1 MNNRFVLDV
10 TTVLTLCSDISRNPN
25 IFKYYKEKE
34 RWTKFNNNI
43 YNQIEDEE
51 KDPVYPKLWSLIKEG
66 DLIITQSC
74 YQRTS
79 DMIKNMAS
87 DTEKKA
93 FEELKTRLTI
103 VNDDPSERFLEL
115 KNKMWS
121 DDNINTFGTA
131 DKYGWTIVSGNI
143 RAVTFVIKT
152 KNFDLKYLA
161 HRSRRIIGEKY
172 FIDDS
177 ELTVQ

>member
-1 MNNRFVLDV
+1 DFYLSKIFKIIKLSKLIMNNRFVLDV

-93 FEELKTRLTI
+93 FEELKT
-103 VNDDPSERFLEL
+103 
-115 KNKMWS
+115 
-121 DDNINTFGTA
+121 
-131 DKYGWTIVSGNI
+131 
-143 RAVTFVIKT
+143 
-152 KNFDLKYLA
+152 
-161 HRSRRIIGEKY
+161 
-172 FIDDS
+172 
-177 ELTVQ
+177 